1 MEQIEVNNL
10 KMQVWDLGGQS
21 SIRPYWRSYYQKQE
35 ALIFV
40 VDSNDRERFPIA
52 KSELLSIL
60 QVSPYSIDWK
70 YILKVLKEEELK
82 NTVIAIFANKQDLP
96 EAASAAEVSL
106 ALGLDTIKDRTWT
119 IIPTSATKGDGIIE
133 GFEWFLRVFDYL
145 YTLSY
150 IYI

>member
-1 MEQIEVNNL
+1 VE
-10 KMQVWDLGGQS
+10 
-21 SIRPYWRSYYQKQE
+21 
-35 ALIFV
+35 
-40 VDSNDRERFPIA
+40 PINCLFCY
-52 KSELLSIL
+52 LLTFF
-60 QVSPYSIDWK
+60 
-70 YILKVLKEEELK
+70 KEEELK